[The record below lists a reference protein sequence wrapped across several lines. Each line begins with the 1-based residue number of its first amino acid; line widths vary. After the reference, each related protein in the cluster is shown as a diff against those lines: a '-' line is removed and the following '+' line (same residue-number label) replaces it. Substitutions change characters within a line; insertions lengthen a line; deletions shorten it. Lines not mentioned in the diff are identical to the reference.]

1 MIGKLCARRSY
12 QWFAVKLGRAL
23 GEVPYGAHQGSG
35 TVQYCTCDLGS
46 GVKSLHAGPGV
57 DTNLRKVASPWR

>member
-23 GEVPYGAHQGSG
+23 GEVP
-35 TVQYCTCDLGS
+35 S
-46 GVKSLHAGPGV
+46 GVPIRGLGLFNTALV
-57 DTNLRKVASPWR
+57 TWAVELRAYMQGLELTPT